1 MTRRS
6 RRFINELV
14 EVDSYSWICGRRFVY
29 ADNRDFKL
37 HSRSVSCRLNRRC
50 RLPAWGG
57 EPMARALRARPFAE
71 FSVGD
76 LERNQAIEARIA
88 RSAYVAHAARAYR
101 RKDFV
106 RMERVN
112 LGVSSVLFRAQRF
125 DQRVGSASYRSPGKY
140 RAKRARSPC
149 CRREKDLSPATPA
162 VFRLVATVH
171 FSA

>member
-1 MTRRS
+1 MS
-6 RRFINELV
+6 
-14 EVDSYSWICGRRFVY
+14 
-29 ADNRDFKL
+29 
-37 HSRSVSCRLNRRC
+37 LNRRVS
-50 RLPAWGG
+50 PAGIG
-57 EPMARALRARPFAE
+57 RRTDGASLTLEPSAQ

-76 LERNQAIEARIA
+76 LERNQAVEARIA

-112 LGVSSVLFRAQRF
+112 LGIFSVLFRAQRF
-125 DQRVGSASYRSPGKY
+125 DLRVGSASYRSPGKY